1 MKFPYPAKAARPS
14 LIAIRRL
21 KKAGFAAYWVGGSV
35 RDLLLKKKPKD
46 FDIVT
51 SARVPDISRLFPKHI
66 TVGKKFGIVIVT
78 EFGSPLEIA
87 TFRQDLDYKDG
98 RHPSGVRPASL
109 EEDIVRRDFTVNGLL
124 YDPARGELIDKV
136 SGVKDLR
143 RKLIRTIGKAD
154 ERFREDHLRILR
166 AIRFSV
172 QLGFRIEGTTWQAIR
187 RNAARLK
194 RISVERIRE
203 ELLKILASPEPD
215 RGLVLLE
222 QSGVLKVILPEV
234 QKLKGVKQ
242 SKPYHPEGDVFRHTC
257 LVVKSLPNAEP
268 ALLMAGLL
276 HDIEKPSTRFRD
288 KKGIHFYGHEV
299 KGALT
304 AVRILRRLKF
314 SRNDQDRVDY
324 MIRNHLRWFSGP
336 EMRLTRLWT
345 HMDHPYFLPAMEL
358 LRADID
364 GSNKDRRAYRYIMA
378 QYKNFK
384 KSGQKCQ
391 QLLLGR
397 DLIAMGVCQ
406 GPIIGEILRAVEE
419 KRQEEALKTPEEAKK
434 WVEKTYF
441 DKITP

>member
-1 MKFPYPAKAARPS
+1 MKFSYPAKAARPS
-14 LIAIRRL
+14 LIAIHRL
-21 KKAGFAAYWVGGSV
+21 RKAGFEAYWVGGSV

-46 FDIVT
+46 FDVVT

-66 TVGKKFGIVIVT
+66 KVGKKFGIVIVT
-78 EFGSPLEIA
+78 EFGDPLEIA

-98 RHPSGVRPASL
+98 RHPSGVKPASL
-109 EEDIVRRDFTVNGLL
+109 EEDVLRRDFTVNGLL
-124 YDPARGELIDKV
+124 YDPSQGRLIDRV
-136 SGVKDLR
+136 AGVRDLK

-154 ERFREDHLRILR
+154 ARFREDHLRILR

-172 QLGFRIEGTTWQAIR
+172 QLGFKIERTTWQAIR
-187 RNAARLK
+187 KNAVKLRK
-194 RISVERIRE
+194 ISAERIRE

-215 RGLVLLE
+215 RGLLLLE

-242 SKPYHPEGDVFRHTC
+242 SKSYHPEGDVFRHTC
-257 LVVKSLPNAEP
+257 LVMKSLPNAGP

-276 HDIEKPSTRFRD
+276 HDVEKASTRFRD

-299 KGALT
+299 KGAVT
-304 AVRILRRLKF
+304 AVRILKRLKF
-314 SRNDQDRVDY
+314 SRDDQTQVDY

-336 EMRLTRLWT
+336 EMRLTRLRT

-364 GSNKDRRAYRYIMA
+364 GGNKDRKAYRYIMA
-378 QYKNFK
+378 QYKKFK
-384 KSGQKCQ
+384 KSGQKSQ

-397 DLIAMGVCQ
+397 DLIAMGINQ
-406 GPIIGEILRAVEE
+406 GPIIGEILRALEE
-419 KRQEEALKTPEEAKK
+419 KRQEEVLKTQEEARK

-441 DKITP
+441 KKITP